1 MSWLGRLLRRDTLE
15 RDLDKE
21 LRFHIDARVETLVG
35 QGVAPGEARRRALA
49 EFGGVEPI
57 KEGARDARG
66 TRWVEDLA
74 GDVRYALRM
83 MQRSPGFAAAAVL
96 SLGLGIGAN
105 AAIFSVTEAVVLR
118 ELPVRKPSELFL
130 INRTG
135 FEEENLRFSW
145 PLYQRLAGV
154 VPGRALAANP
164 DVNVTVAES
173 LGGPAIVPSGS
184 ASVELLVLC
193 DDGLR
198 AGTVDTGEA
207 RSLIDIRDA
216 VARLVEELRAGQS
229 RREPAAAA
237 LSVST
242 FALSGA
248 APCGTVVPPSSSALA
263 VGRLTGDGTTMQ
275 VGLSVDARM
284 VEAEQASRLLGTI
297 VRLLEH
303 PYRRLR

>member
-1 MSWLGRLLRRDTLE
+1 MNWELAHPSPEQEPALFAVYATDALLQARQSGAAVVRPLRTEAGVPQLTFTTTVDAGELHLFRSDLRSTLE
-15 RDLDKE
+15 
-21 LRFHIDARVETLVG
+21 
-35 QGVAPGEARRRALA
+35 
-49 EFGGVEPI
+49 
-57 KEGARDARG
+57 
-66 TRWVEDLA
+66 
-74 GDVRYALRM
+74 
-83 MQRSPGFAAAAVL
+83 
-96 SLGLGIGAN
+96 
-105 AAIFSVTEAVVLR
+105 
-118 ELPVRKPSELFL
+118 
-130 INRTG
+130 
-135 FEEENLRFSW
+135 
-145 PLYQRLAGV
+145 GV
-154 VPGRALAANP
+154 VVCAAGRALSANP
-164 DVNVTVAES
+164 DVDVTVAES
-173 LGGPAIVPSGS
+173 PGGPAIVPSGS